1 LGIDLIYALARELMQ
16 KDSHNKFKNR
26 IEAGVLLANQLSSYS
41 GLPDLLVLGL
51 PRGGVPVAY
60 EVAKKLKA
68 PLDVALVRKL
78 GVPGHKELAM
88 GAIASGGVKILNYD
102 VISSLKISQKTIDEV
117 TSRELQELARREK
130 LFRGNRLG
138 GGTIIKDHTVILID
152 DGIATGSTMRAAITI
167 LKAQRPAKLIL
178 AVPVGPTSIWREFG
192 STVDEIVCLKNPE
205 DLYAIGLWYE
215 DFSQTSEEE
224 VCAILEQANAT
235 SLGKTIDK
243 PEG

>member
-1 LGIDLIYALARELMQ
+1 MQ

-26 IEAGVLLANQLSSYS
+26 IEAGVLLANQLSSYI

-88 GAIASGGVKILNYD
+88 GAIASGGVKILNHD
-102 VISSLKISQKTIDEV
+102 VISSLRISQKTIDEV

-130 LFRGNRLG
+130 LFRGNHLG
-138 GGTIIKDHTVILID
+138 GAIIKDHTVILID

-167 LKAQRPAKLIL
+167 IKAQRPAKLIL
-178 AVPVGPTSIWREFG
+178 AVPVGPTSLWREFG
-192 STVDEIVCLKNPE
+192 STVDEIVCLKNPK

-215 DFSQTSEEE
+215 DFSQTSEQE

-235 SLGKTIDK
+235 SLGTTIGK